1 MIAATERFELRSSPR
16 VNLHHFLVAWASAE
30 AGQWPPYA
38 LPVSERDYRLALPG
52 EGDWGAW
59 DAAVAAYAAANGR
72 SVTFDAGLIALRD
85 WAAGAAPLDQ
95 VPAADRSLAQALE
108 AALPVY
114 RRHWWP
120 AHDRQNR
127 AWAEAVTPLAAAVEN
142 DIAARLAGA
151 YGGRWPEDPIP
162 VDLVIYSNPVGAYST
177 GGRITVSSAD
187 FGNRMPQALEL
198 LFHEASHV
206 APLEAPLVKSVEQAF
221 SSAGGE
227 TPERFWHDMIFFT
240 AGDIV
245 RIVLANR
252 GQPGYRHYGAFGVY
266 RRGERWKAQLPLLE
280 EHWRPFLESDSSG
293 EAERRAA
300 LRAIVDRLQQVGQAV
315 PDRTQAPRAPRP
327 RSPARTAS

>member
-1 MIAATERFELRSSPR
+1 MFRVLVILALALLPGLPYASEVIAATDRFELRSNPR

-30 AGQWPPYA
+30 AEEWPPYA
-38 LPVSERDYRLALPG
+38 LPVAERNYRLALPG
-52 EGDWGAW
+52 AGDRGAW

-85 WAAGAAPLDQ
+85 WAAGAAPLDH
-95 VPAADRSLAQALE
+95 VPAADRRLAEALE

-120 AHDRQNR
+120 AHDQQNR

-142 DIAARLAGA
+142 DIASRLAGA

-206 APLEAPLVKSVEQAF
+206 EPLEAALVQAIEQAF
-221 SSAGGE
+221 DAAGRE
-227 TPERFWHDMIFFT
+227 APERLWHDMIFFT
-240 AGDIV
+240 AGDIT
-245 RIVLANR
+245 RFVLANR
-252 GQPGYRHYGAFGVY
+252 GQPGYRHYGEFGVY
-266 RRGERWKAQLPLLE
+266 RRGERWAAQLPLLE
-280 EHWRPFLESDSSG
+280 EHWRPLLESASIG
-293 EAERRAA
+293 ESDRRAA
-300 LRAIVDRLQQVGQAV
+300 LRAIAGGLR
-315 PDRTQAPRAPRP
+315 
-327 RSPARTAS
+327 